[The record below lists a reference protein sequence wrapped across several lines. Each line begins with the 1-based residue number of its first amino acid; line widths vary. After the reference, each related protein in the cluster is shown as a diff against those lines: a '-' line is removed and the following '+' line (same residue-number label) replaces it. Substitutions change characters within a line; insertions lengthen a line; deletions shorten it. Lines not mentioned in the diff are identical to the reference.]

1 MRYVIGD
8 IQGCYDELVEL
19 LNFIA
24 FNPSADE
31 LWFTGDL
38 VNRGPKSAEV
48 LRLVMSL
55 GSRAR
60 TVLGNHDFF
69 LLRVALGHG
78 KSFPGDTLE
87 QVLSQPDAPAL
98 LEWLRQQPLAI
109 VEEDTI
115 MVHAGLLPQW
125 TRADVI
131 AYAGEIERKMRGGD
145 WKNFLRDLF
154 GNTYGPWTDKLDG
167 LERARTIV
175 NALCRLRYCD
185 GFGVMDYLE
194 KRGPEF
200 TPANSRPWFLHPH
213 RRSGAQHV
221 IAGHWSSLGLYLAP
235 QNSMLD
241 SGCLWGGALTALRLD
256 DRRVFQVPSR
266 QPLQLSASE

>member
-8 IQGCYDELVEL
+8 IQGCYDELVDL
-19 LNFIA
+19 LNLIA

-31 LWFTGDL
+31 VWFTGDL

-48 LRLVMSL
+48 LRLAMGL
-55 GSRAR
+55 GASAR

-78 KSFPGDTLE
+78 KAHPGDTLE
-87 QVLSQPDAPAL
+87 QVLTQPDAQQL
-98 LEWLRQQPLAI
+98 LEWLRQQPLAL
-109 VEEDTI
+109 VEDDTI
-115 MVHAGLLPQW
+115 LIHAGLMPQW

-131 AYAGEIERKMRGGD
+131 AHAREIETELRGAN
-145 WKNFLRDLF
+145 WKNYLRDLF
-154 GNTYGPWTDKLDG
+154 GNTYGPWTDKLEG
-167 LERARTIV
+167 MERARTIV
-175 NALCRLRYCD
+175 NTLCRMRYCD
-185 GFGVMDYLE
+185 GFGVIEYIE

-200 TPANSRPWFLHPH
+200 TPANMKPWFLHPH
-213 RRSGAQHV
+213 RRTAAQHV

-235 QNSMLD
+235 NISMLD

-266 QPLQLSASE
+266 QPLQLAANE